1 MAKIK
6 VNLLQL
12 MLDKDI
18 RTVKE
23 LSEKTGI
30 SLKTLYAMSNEKT
43 TRMDFNT
50 ITKLCEFFECE
61 ISELL
66 VFKNKDKA
74 V

>member
-1 MAKIK
+1 MPKIK

-12 MLDKDI
+12 MLNNDI
-18 RTVKE
+18 RTIKE

-30 SLKTLYAMSNEKT
+30 SLKTLYSMSNEKT

-50 ITKLCEFFECE
+50 IIKLCEFFECE
-61 ISELL
+61 ISDLL
-66 VFKNKDKA
+66 IFKKA